1 MAKES
6 MAKVI
11 GEYSQVA
18 EKMRKDCDMSE
29 SMVELVSDMAKMLKF
44 EIHEYLNSLSTP
56 EAEAKIRD
64 YVKFSHSVLLPLI
77 EAKILHNKNRID
89 KIGNMKYGLAQIPD
103 DMQEEMKRCMDI
115 RDDIY
120 ALIAFRSL
128 KHLALF
134 MEEDKP
140 LDEQDWHNA
149 GTLFD
154 GLWFHANR
162 MILDGTVQFLM
173 KQMPT
178 GFGKCLLPDT
188 NVYTDKGRRNL
199 SDIKIGDKVY
209 SMRDRELVLN
219 NVTNIW
225 KSKKPQIKIQTRGG
239 LEIVISPEHRL
250 YTQRGYVRADDLNS
264 NDYLY
269 RLCSKLDFGKKNE
282 IPFEELVF
290 ISCMLF
296 DGHCKR
302 NCIRFTHK
310 DGQLF
315 ELFLAVL
322 KNLNITYSI
331 KKEQNCKEVRVHS
344 RGGVACGLLEKYGL
358 LGLLSKEKHIPLQF
372 YEMPISQKYIF
383 IGIMFASDGYIN
395 IGKSLMGITSASE
408 DIVKGLQSILN
419 TCGIYSYRSYKI
431 SRIGK
436 KGFPSYVLNIPNEY
450 VKEIIKNCYCY
461 DKQSIIESK
470 VNYLKTEQSEQYS
483 LHTGYPK
490 EVLSEYKCVK
500 RERRKNYYKVKSIKR
515 SIIEDMSERYSELK
529 EVIYK
534 DFLWDKI
541 KTIQEDSDIVDMID
555 IEVDGDHNFIAND
568 IVSHNSYSDIVM
580 ISFILGVNIDDDIIK
595 MFGNKTNITPCMNSL
610 VDYMTSRR
618 YAKVFP
624 YYEQFSCSEE
634 LMFETM
640 KKSSGQLKIKGSKK
654 PVNVLVASKET
665 AITGARAKFLFI
677 DDITQR
683 EDAGNMREHEKD
695 ITRFNDIWKKRNY
708 YLDKFRITASG
719 TSYSVNDILSYLRG
733 VFGAGR
739 EGNKIT
745 HKYVEVAECDE
756 LKEGGESVFVKIP
769 KLDYDTDEATH
780 PVKSPTKQ
788 ARLDRDKDPMTFA
801 AMDQQNPLPPEG
813 TPFAYN
819 KLDTYDVIPHED
831 SDTCWACIDP
841 ARTGKNYVTM
851 LIFKKVPIGNLYK
864 HYLVDCVYEMRPMD
878 DMYPFFIEKIINHR
892 ITKLHIERN
901 TDTSLKRTILMMLQA
916 KGVSFCEISEVYST
930 KKKED
935 KIYDMEAAILNNV
948 KFPVQGMYSP
958 NSQMGTAMRHI
969 TSYSYKVKVDYDDAP
984 DCLAMYCEKYVMETR
999 SLPKVQILDIR
1010 RRKY

>member
-18 EKMRKDCDMSE
+18 EKMCKDCDMSE

-77 EAKILHNKNRID
+77 EAKILHNKKRID

-239 LEIVISPEHRL
+239 IEIVSSPEHRL
-250 YTQRGYVRADDLNS
+250 YTQRGYVRADKLITD
-264 NDYLY
+264 DCLY
-269 RLCSKLDFGKKNE
+269 KL
-282 IPFEELVF
+282 
-290 ISCMLF
+290 
-296 DGHCKR
+296 
-302 NCIRFTHK
+302 
-310 DGQLF
+310 
-315 ELFLAVL
+315 
-322 KNLNITYSI
+322 
-331 KKEQNCKEVRVHS
+331 
-344 RGGVACGLLEKYGL
+344 
-358 LGLLSKEKHIPLQF
+358 
-372 YEMPISQKYIF
+372 
-383 IGIMFASDGYIN
+383 
-395 IGKSLMGITSASE
+395 SA
-408 DIVKGLQSILN
+408 D
-419 TCGIYSYRSYKI
+419 
-431 SRIGK
+431 
-436 KGFPSYVLNIPNEY
+436 
-450 VKEIIKNCYCY
+450 
-461 DKQSIIESK
+461 
-470 VNYLKTEQSEQYS
+470 
-483 LHTGYPK
+483 
-490 EVLSEYKCVK
+490 
-500 RERRKNYYKVKSIKR
+500 
-515 SIIEDMSERYSELK
+515 
-529 EVIYK
+529 K

-739 EGNKIT
+739 ENNKIT

-788 ARLDRDKDPMTFA
+788 ARLDRDKDPVTFA

>member
-18 EKMRKDCDMSE
+18 EKMHKDCDMSE

-77 EAKILHNKNRID
+77 EAKILHNKKRID
-89 KIGNMKYGLAQIPD
+89 RIGNMKYGLAQIPD
-103 DMQEEMKRCMDI
+103 DMQEEMKRCMEI

-178 GFGKCLLPDT
+178 GFGK
-188 NVYTDKGRRNL
+188 
-199 SDIKIGDKVY
+199 
-209 SMRDRELVLN
+209 
-219 NVTNIW
+219 
-225 KSKKPQIKIQTRGG
+225 
-239 LEIVISPEHRL
+239 
-250 YTQRGYVRADDLNS
+250 
-264 NDYLY
+264 
-269 RLCSKLDFGKKNE
+269 
-282 IPFEELVF
+282 
-290 ISCMLF
+290 
-296 DGHCKR
+296 
-302 NCIRFTHK
+302 
-310 DGQLF
+310 
-315 ELFLAVL
+315 
-322 KNLNITYSI
+322 
-331 KKEQNCKEVRVHS
+331 
-344 RGGVACGLLEKYGL
+344 
-358 LGLLSKEKHIPLQF
+358 
-372 YEMPISQKYIF
+372 
-383 IGIMFASDGYIN
+383 
-395 IGKSLMGITSASE
+395 
-408 DIVKGLQSILN
+408 
-419 TCGIYSYRSYKI
+419 
-431 SRIGK
+431 
-436 KGFPSYVLNIPNEY
+436 
-450 VKEIIKNCYCY
+450 
-461 DKQSIIESK
+461 
-470 VNYLKTEQSEQYS
+470 
-483 LHTGYPK
+483 
-490 EVLSEYKCVK
+490 
-500 RERRKNYYKVKSIKR
+500 
-515 SIIEDMSERYSELK
+515 
-529 EVIYK
+529 
-534 DFLWDKI
+534 
-541 KTIQEDSDIVDMID
+541 
-555 IEVDGDHNFIAND
+555 
-568 IVSHNSYSDIVM
+568 SYSDIVM
-580 ISFILGVNIDDDIIK
+580 ISFILGVNIDDDVIK

-788 ARLDRDKDPMTFA
+788 ARLDRDKDPVTFA

>member
-18 EKMRKDCDMSE
+18 EKMHKDCDMSE

-77 EAKILHNKNRID
+77 EAKILHNKKRID

-178 GFGKCLLPDT
+178 GFGK
-188 NVYTDKGRRNL
+188 
-199 SDIKIGDKVY
+199 
-209 SMRDRELVLN
+209 
-219 NVTNIW
+219 
-225 KSKKPQIKIQTRGG
+225 
-239 LEIVISPEHRL
+239 
-250 YTQRGYVRADDLNS
+250 
-264 NDYLY
+264 
-269 RLCSKLDFGKKNE
+269 
-282 IPFEELVF
+282 
-290 ISCMLF
+290 
-296 DGHCKR
+296 
-302 NCIRFTHK
+302 
-310 DGQLF
+310 
-315 ELFLAVL
+315 
-322 KNLNITYSI
+322 
-331 KKEQNCKEVRVHS
+331 
-344 RGGVACGLLEKYGL
+344 
-358 LGLLSKEKHIPLQF
+358 
-372 YEMPISQKYIF
+372 
-383 IGIMFASDGYIN
+383 
-395 IGKSLMGITSASE
+395 
-408 DIVKGLQSILN
+408 
-419 TCGIYSYRSYKI
+419 
-431 SRIGK
+431 
-436 KGFPSYVLNIPNEY
+436 
-450 VKEIIKNCYCY
+450 
-461 DKQSIIESK
+461 
-470 VNYLKTEQSEQYS
+470 
-483 LHTGYPK
+483 
-490 EVLSEYKCVK
+490 
-500 RERRKNYYKVKSIKR
+500 
-515 SIIEDMSERYSELK
+515 
-529 EVIYK
+529 
-534 DFLWDKI
+534 
-541 KTIQEDSDIVDMID
+541 
-555 IEVDGDHNFIAND
+555 
-568 IVSHNSYSDIVM
+568 SYSDIVM

-788 ARLDRDKDPMTFA
+788 ARLDRDKDPVTFA

>member
-11 GEYSQVA
+11 GKYSQVA
-18 EKMRKDCDMSE
+18 EKMHKDCDMSE

-44 EIHEYLNSLSTP
+44 EIHEYLNLLSTP

-77 EAKILHNKNRID
+77 EAKILHNKKRID

-103 DMQEEMKRCMDI
+103 DMQEEMKRCMEI

-178 GFGKCLLPDT
+178 GFGK
-188 NVYTDKGRRNL
+188 
-199 SDIKIGDKVY
+199 
-209 SMRDRELVLN
+209 
-219 NVTNIW
+219 
-225 KSKKPQIKIQTRGG
+225 
-239 LEIVISPEHRL
+239 
-250 YTQRGYVRADDLNS
+250 
-264 NDYLY
+264 
-269 RLCSKLDFGKKNE
+269 
-282 IPFEELVF
+282 
-290 ISCMLF
+290 
-296 DGHCKR
+296 
-302 NCIRFTHK
+302 
-310 DGQLF
+310 
-315 ELFLAVL
+315 
-322 KNLNITYSI
+322 
-331 KKEQNCKEVRVHS
+331 
-344 RGGVACGLLEKYGL
+344 
-358 LGLLSKEKHIPLQF
+358 
-372 YEMPISQKYIF
+372 
-383 IGIMFASDGYIN
+383 
-395 IGKSLMGITSASE
+395 
-408 DIVKGLQSILN
+408 
-419 TCGIYSYRSYKI
+419 
-431 SRIGK
+431 
-436 KGFPSYVLNIPNEY
+436 
-450 VKEIIKNCYCY
+450 
-461 DKQSIIESK
+461 
-470 VNYLKTEQSEQYS
+470 
-483 LHTGYPK
+483 
-490 EVLSEYKCVK
+490 
-500 RERRKNYYKVKSIKR
+500 
-515 SIIEDMSERYSELK
+515 
-529 EVIYK
+529 
-534 DFLWDKI
+534 
-541 KTIQEDSDIVDMID
+541 
-555 IEVDGDHNFIAND
+555 
-568 IVSHNSYSDIVM
+568 SYSDIVM
-580 ISFILGVNIDDDIIK
+580 ISFILGVNIDDDVIK

-708 YLDKFRITASG
+708 YLDKFRIIASG

-788 ARLDRDKDPMTFA
+788 ARLDRDKDPVTFA

-864 HYLVDCVYEMRPMD
+864 HYLIDCVYELRPMD

>member
-11 GEYSQVA
+11 GKYSQVA
-18 EKMRKDCDMSE
+18 EKMHKDCDMSE

-44 EIHEYLNSLSTP
+44 EIHEYLNLLSTP

-77 EAKILHNKNRID
+77 EAKILHNKKRID

-103 DMQEEMKRCMDI
+103 DMQEEMKRCMEI

-178 GFGKCLLPDT
+178 GFGK
-188 NVYTDKGRRNL
+188 
-199 SDIKIGDKVY
+199 
-209 SMRDRELVLN
+209 
-219 NVTNIW
+219 
-225 KSKKPQIKIQTRGG
+225 
-239 LEIVISPEHRL
+239 
-250 YTQRGYVRADDLNS
+250 
-264 NDYLY
+264 
-269 RLCSKLDFGKKNE
+269 
-282 IPFEELVF
+282 
-290 ISCMLF
+290 
-296 DGHCKR
+296 
-302 NCIRFTHK
+302 
-310 DGQLF
+310 
-315 ELFLAVL
+315 
-322 KNLNITYSI
+322 
-331 KKEQNCKEVRVHS
+331 
-344 RGGVACGLLEKYGL
+344 
-358 LGLLSKEKHIPLQF
+358 
-372 YEMPISQKYIF
+372 
-383 IGIMFASDGYIN
+383 
-395 IGKSLMGITSASE
+395 
-408 DIVKGLQSILN
+408 
-419 TCGIYSYRSYKI
+419 
-431 SRIGK
+431 
-436 KGFPSYVLNIPNEY
+436 
-450 VKEIIKNCYCY
+450 
-461 DKQSIIESK
+461 
-470 VNYLKTEQSEQYS
+470 
-483 LHTGYPK
+483 
-490 EVLSEYKCVK
+490 
-500 RERRKNYYKVKSIKR
+500 
-515 SIIEDMSERYSELK
+515 
-529 EVIYK
+529 
-534 DFLWDKI
+534 
-541 KTIQEDSDIVDMID
+541 
-555 IEVDGDHNFIAND
+555 
-568 IVSHNSYSDIVM
+568 SYSDIVM
-580 ISFILGVNIDDDIIK
+580 ISFILGVNIDDDVIK

-708 YLDKFRITASG
+708 YLDKFRIIASG

-769 KLDYDTDEATH
+769 KLDYDTDEATY

-788 ARLDRDKDPMTFA
+788 ARLDRDKDPVTFA

-864 HYLVDCVYEMRPMD
+864 HYLIDCVYELRPMD

>member
-11 GEYSQVA
+11 GEYAQVA

-44 EIHEYLNSLSTP
+44 EIHEYLDSLSTP

-77 EAKILHNKNRID
+77 EAKILHNKKRID

-120 ALIAFRSL
+120 AIVAFRSL

-178 GFGKCLLPDT
+178 GFGK
-188 NVYTDKGRRNL
+188 
-199 SDIKIGDKVY
+199 
-209 SMRDRELVLN
+209 
-219 NVTNIW
+219 
-225 KSKKPQIKIQTRGG
+225 
-239 LEIVISPEHRL
+239 
-250 YTQRGYVRADDLNS
+250 
-264 NDYLY
+264 
-269 RLCSKLDFGKKNE
+269 
-282 IPFEELVF
+282 
-290 ISCMLF
+290 
-296 DGHCKR
+296 
-302 NCIRFTHK
+302 
-310 DGQLF
+310 
-315 ELFLAVL
+315 
-322 KNLNITYSI
+322 
-331 KKEQNCKEVRVHS
+331 
-344 RGGVACGLLEKYGL
+344 
-358 LGLLSKEKHIPLQF
+358 
-372 YEMPISQKYIF
+372 
-383 IGIMFASDGYIN
+383 
-395 IGKSLMGITSASE
+395 
-408 DIVKGLQSILN
+408 
-419 TCGIYSYRSYKI
+419 
-431 SRIGK
+431 
-436 KGFPSYVLNIPNEY
+436 
-450 VKEIIKNCYCY
+450 
-461 DKQSIIESK
+461 
-470 VNYLKTEQSEQYS
+470 
-483 LHTGYPK
+483 
-490 EVLSEYKCVK
+490 
-500 RERRKNYYKVKSIKR
+500 
-515 SIIEDMSERYSELK
+515 
-529 EVIYK
+529 
-534 DFLWDKI
+534 
-541 KTIQEDSDIVDMID
+541 
-555 IEVDGDHNFIAND
+555 
-568 IVSHNSYSDIVM
+568 SYSDIVM

-634 LMFETM
+634 LMFKTM

-788 ARLDRDKDPMTFA
+788 ARLDRDKDPVTFA

>member
-11 GEYSQVA
+11 GEYAQVA

-44 EIHEYLNSLSTP
+44 EIHEYLDSLSTP

-77 EAKILHNKNRID
+77 EAKILHNKKRID

-120 ALIAFRSL
+120 AIVAFRSL

-178 GFGKCLLPDT
+178 GFGK
-188 NVYTDKGRRNL
+188 
-199 SDIKIGDKVY
+199 
-209 SMRDRELVLN
+209 
-219 NVTNIW
+219 
-225 KSKKPQIKIQTRGG
+225 
-239 LEIVISPEHRL
+239 
-250 YTQRGYVRADDLNS
+250 
-264 NDYLY
+264 
-269 RLCSKLDFGKKNE
+269 
-282 IPFEELVF
+282 
-290 ISCMLF
+290 
-296 DGHCKR
+296 
-302 NCIRFTHK
+302 
-310 DGQLF
+310 
-315 ELFLAVL
+315 
-322 KNLNITYSI
+322 
-331 KKEQNCKEVRVHS
+331 
-344 RGGVACGLLEKYGL
+344 
-358 LGLLSKEKHIPLQF
+358 
-372 YEMPISQKYIF
+372 
-383 IGIMFASDGYIN
+383 
-395 IGKSLMGITSASE
+395 
-408 DIVKGLQSILN
+408 
-419 TCGIYSYRSYKI
+419 
-431 SRIGK
+431 
-436 KGFPSYVLNIPNEY
+436 
-450 VKEIIKNCYCY
+450 
-461 DKQSIIESK
+461 
-470 VNYLKTEQSEQYS
+470 
-483 LHTGYPK
+483 
-490 EVLSEYKCVK
+490 
-500 RERRKNYYKVKSIKR
+500 
-515 SIIEDMSERYSELK
+515 
-529 EVIYK
+529 
-534 DFLWDKI
+534 
-541 KTIQEDSDIVDMID
+541 
-555 IEVDGDHNFIAND
+555 
-568 IVSHNSYSDIVM
+568 SYSDIVM

-788 ARLDRDKDPMTFA
+788 ARLDRDKDPVTFA

-892 ITKLHIERN
+892 ITKLHLERN

-1010 RRKY
+1010 RRKH

>member
-18 EKMRKDCDMSE
+18 EKMHKDCDMSE

-77 EAKILHNKNRID
+77 EAKILHNKKRID

-178 GFGKCLLPDT
+178 GFGK
-188 NVYTDKGRRNL
+188 
-199 SDIKIGDKVY
+199 
-209 SMRDRELVLN
+209 
-219 NVTNIW
+219 
-225 KSKKPQIKIQTRGG
+225 
-239 LEIVISPEHRL
+239 
-250 YTQRGYVRADDLNS
+250 
-264 NDYLY
+264 
-269 RLCSKLDFGKKNE
+269 
-282 IPFEELVF
+282 
-290 ISCMLF
+290 
-296 DGHCKR
+296 
-302 NCIRFTHK
+302 
-310 DGQLF
+310 
-315 ELFLAVL
+315 
-322 KNLNITYSI
+322 
-331 KKEQNCKEVRVHS
+331 
-344 RGGVACGLLEKYGL
+344 
-358 LGLLSKEKHIPLQF
+358 
-372 YEMPISQKYIF
+372 
-383 IGIMFASDGYIN
+383 
-395 IGKSLMGITSASE
+395 
-408 DIVKGLQSILN
+408 
-419 TCGIYSYRSYKI
+419 
-431 SRIGK
+431 
-436 KGFPSYVLNIPNEY
+436 
-450 VKEIIKNCYCY
+450 
-461 DKQSIIESK
+461 
-470 VNYLKTEQSEQYS
+470 
-483 LHTGYPK
+483 
-490 EVLSEYKCVK
+490 
-500 RERRKNYYKVKSIKR
+500 
-515 SIIEDMSERYSELK
+515 
-529 EVIYK
+529 
-534 DFLWDKI
+534 
-541 KTIQEDSDIVDMID
+541 
-555 IEVDGDHNFIAND
+555 
-568 IVSHNSYSDIVM
+568 SYSDIVM
-580 ISFILGVNIDDDIIK
+580 ISFILGVNIDDDVIK

-788 ARLDRDKDPMTFA
+788 ARLDRDKDPVTFA

-1010 RRKY
+1010 RRRY

>member
-11 GEYSQVA
+11 GKYSQVA
-18 EKMRKDCDMSE
+18 EKMHKDCDMSE

-44 EIHEYLNSLSTP
+44 EIHEYLNLLSTP

-77 EAKILHNKNRID
+77 EAKILHNKKRID

-103 DMQEEMKRCMDI
+103 DMQEEMKRCMEI

-178 GFGKCLLPDT
+178 GFGK
-188 NVYTDKGRRNL
+188 
-199 SDIKIGDKVY
+199 
-209 SMRDRELVLN
+209 
-219 NVTNIW
+219 
-225 KSKKPQIKIQTRGG
+225 
-239 LEIVISPEHRL
+239 
-250 YTQRGYVRADDLNS
+250 
-264 NDYLY
+264 
-269 RLCSKLDFGKKNE
+269 
-282 IPFEELVF
+282 
-290 ISCMLF
+290 
-296 DGHCKR
+296 
-302 NCIRFTHK
+302 
-310 DGQLF
+310 
-315 ELFLAVL
+315 
-322 KNLNITYSI
+322 
-331 KKEQNCKEVRVHS
+331 
-344 RGGVACGLLEKYGL
+344 
-358 LGLLSKEKHIPLQF
+358 
-372 YEMPISQKYIF
+372 
-383 IGIMFASDGYIN
+383 
-395 IGKSLMGITSASE
+395 
-408 DIVKGLQSILN
+408 
-419 TCGIYSYRSYKI
+419 
-431 SRIGK
+431 
-436 KGFPSYVLNIPNEY
+436 
-450 VKEIIKNCYCY
+450 
-461 DKQSIIESK
+461 
-470 VNYLKTEQSEQYS
+470 
-483 LHTGYPK
+483 
-490 EVLSEYKCVK
+490 
-500 RERRKNYYKVKSIKR
+500 
-515 SIIEDMSERYSELK
+515 
-529 EVIYK
+529 
-534 DFLWDKI
+534 
-541 KTIQEDSDIVDMID
+541 
-555 IEVDGDHNFIAND
+555 
-568 IVSHNSYSDIVM
+568 SYSDIVM
-580 ISFILGVNIDDDIIK
+580 ISFILGVNIDDDVIK

-745 HKYVEVAECDE
+745 HKYVEVAKCDE

-788 ARLDRDKDPMTFA
+788 ARLDRDKDPVTFA

-864 HYLVDCVYEMRPMD
+864 HYLIDCVYELRPMD

-1010 RRKY
+1010 RRRY

>member
-11 GEYSQVA
+11 GEYAQVA

-44 EIHEYLNSLSTP
+44 EIHEYLDSLSTP

-77 EAKILHNKNRID
+77 EAKILHNKKRID

-120 ALIAFRSL
+120 AIVAFRSL

-178 GFGKCLLPDT
+178 GFGK
-188 NVYTDKGRRNL
+188 
-199 SDIKIGDKVY
+199 
-209 SMRDRELVLN
+209 
-219 NVTNIW
+219 
-225 KSKKPQIKIQTRGG
+225 
-239 LEIVISPEHRL
+239 
-250 YTQRGYVRADDLNS
+250 
-264 NDYLY
+264 
-269 RLCSKLDFGKKNE
+269 
-282 IPFEELVF
+282 
-290 ISCMLF
+290 
-296 DGHCKR
+296 
-302 NCIRFTHK
+302 
-310 DGQLF
+310 
-315 ELFLAVL
+315 
-322 KNLNITYSI
+322 
-331 KKEQNCKEVRVHS
+331 
-344 RGGVACGLLEKYGL
+344 
-358 LGLLSKEKHIPLQF
+358 
-372 YEMPISQKYIF
+372 
-383 IGIMFASDGYIN
+383 
-395 IGKSLMGITSASE
+395 
-408 DIVKGLQSILN
+408 
-419 TCGIYSYRSYKI
+419 
-431 SRIGK
+431 
-436 KGFPSYVLNIPNEY
+436 
-450 VKEIIKNCYCY
+450 
-461 DKQSIIESK
+461 
-470 VNYLKTEQSEQYS
+470 
-483 LHTGYPK
+483 
-490 EVLSEYKCVK
+490 
-500 RERRKNYYKVKSIKR
+500 
-515 SIIEDMSERYSELK
+515 
-529 EVIYK
+529 
-534 DFLWDKI
+534 
-541 KTIQEDSDIVDMID
+541 
-555 IEVDGDHNFIAND
+555 
-568 IVSHNSYSDIVM
+568 SYSDIVM

-788 ARLDRDKDPMTFA
+788 ARLDRDKDPVTFA

-892 ITKLHIERN
+892 ITKLHIER
-901 TDTSLKRTILMMLQA
+901 
-916 KGVSFCEISEVYST
+916 IS
-930 KKKED
+930 
-935 KIYDMEAAILNNV
+935 
-948 KFPVQGMYSP
+948 
-958 NSQMGTAMRHI
+958 
-969 TSYSYKVKVDYDDAP
+969 
-984 DCLAMYCEKYVMETR
+984 
-999 SLPKVQILDIR
+999 
-1010 RRKY
+1010 

>member
-77 EAKILHNKNRID
+77 EAKILHNKKRID

-103 DMQEEMKRCMDI
+103 DMQEEMKRCMEI

-178 GFGKCLLPDT
+178 GFGK
-188 NVYTDKGRRNL
+188 
-199 SDIKIGDKVY
+199 
-209 SMRDRELVLN
+209 
-219 NVTNIW
+219 
-225 KSKKPQIKIQTRGG
+225 
-239 LEIVISPEHRL
+239 
-250 YTQRGYVRADDLNS
+250 
-264 NDYLY
+264 
-269 RLCSKLDFGKKNE
+269 
-282 IPFEELVF
+282 
-290 ISCMLF
+290 
-296 DGHCKR
+296 
-302 NCIRFTHK
+302 
-310 DGQLF
+310 
-315 ELFLAVL
+315 
-322 KNLNITYSI
+322 
-331 KKEQNCKEVRVHS
+331 
-344 RGGVACGLLEKYGL
+344 
-358 LGLLSKEKHIPLQF
+358 
-372 YEMPISQKYIF
+372 
-383 IGIMFASDGYIN
+383 
-395 IGKSLMGITSASE
+395 
-408 DIVKGLQSILN
+408 
-419 TCGIYSYRSYKI
+419 
-431 SRIGK
+431 
-436 KGFPSYVLNIPNEY
+436 
-450 VKEIIKNCYCY
+450 
-461 DKQSIIESK
+461 
-470 VNYLKTEQSEQYS
+470 
-483 LHTGYPK
+483 
-490 EVLSEYKCVK
+490 
-500 RERRKNYYKVKSIKR
+500 
-515 SIIEDMSERYSELK
+515 
-529 EVIYK
+529 
-534 DFLWDKI
+534 
-541 KTIQEDSDIVDMID
+541 
-555 IEVDGDHNFIAND
+555 
-568 IVSHNSYSDIVM
+568 SYSDIVM
-580 ISFILGVNIDDDIIK
+580 ISFILGVNIDDDVIK

-788 ARLDRDKDPMTFA
+788 ARLDRDKDPVTFA

>member
-11 GEYSQVA
+11 GKYSQVA
-18 EKMRKDCDMSE
+18 EKMHKDCDMSE

-44 EIHEYLNSLSTP
+44 EIHEYLNLLSTP

-77 EAKILHNKNRID
+77 EAKILHNKKRID

-103 DMQEEMKRCMDI
+103 DMQEEMKRCMEI

-178 GFGKCLLPDT
+178 GFGK
-188 NVYTDKGRRNL
+188 
-199 SDIKIGDKVY
+199 
-209 SMRDRELVLN
+209 
-219 NVTNIW
+219 
-225 KSKKPQIKIQTRGG
+225 
-239 LEIVISPEHRL
+239 
-250 YTQRGYVRADDLNS
+250 
-264 NDYLY
+264 
-269 RLCSKLDFGKKNE
+269 
-282 IPFEELVF
+282 
-290 ISCMLF
+290 
-296 DGHCKR
+296 
-302 NCIRFTHK
+302 
-310 DGQLF
+310 
-315 ELFLAVL
+315 
-322 KNLNITYSI
+322 
-331 KKEQNCKEVRVHS
+331 
-344 RGGVACGLLEKYGL
+344 
-358 LGLLSKEKHIPLQF
+358 
-372 YEMPISQKYIF
+372 
-383 IGIMFASDGYIN
+383 
-395 IGKSLMGITSASE
+395 
-408 DIVKGLQSILN
+408 
-419 TCGIYSYRSYKI
+419 
-431 SRIGK
+431 
-436 KGFPSYVLNIPNEY
+436 
-450 VKEIIKNCYCY
+450 
-461 DKQSIIESK
+461 
-470 VNYLKTEQSEQYS
+470 
-483 LHTGYPK
+483 
-490 EVLSEYKCVK
+490 
-500 RERRKNYYKVKSIKR
+500 
-515 SIIEDMSERYSELK
+515 
-529 EVIYK
+529 
-534 DFLWDKI
+534 
-541 KTIQEDSDIVDMID
+541 
-555 IEVDGDHNFIAND
+555 
-568 IVSHNSYSDIVM
+568 SYSDIVM
-580 ISFILGVNIDDDIIK
+580 ISFILGVNIDDDVIK

-640 KKSSGQLKIKGSKK
+640 KKSAGQLKIKGSKK
-654 PVNVLVASKET
+654 PINVLVASKET

-708 YLDKFRITASG
+708 YLDKFRIIASG

-769 KLDYDTDEATH
+769 KLDYDTDEATY

-788 ARLDRDKDPMTFA
+788 ARLDRDKDPVTFA

-864 HYLVDCVYEMRPMD
+864 HYLIDCVYELRPMD